1 MQGGGAVENPND
13 ATRRQILEYFYER
26 NAKATSR
33 HGKKGSAV
41 RISDVK
47 RELKALHGLS
57 QQQVMAN
64 LTYLM
69 GRRWVQLVNQEKSVS
84 TARGTTIPSVVTSYE
99 ISALGIELIEGGSIF
114 QPKDRFPGVN
124 IQASGSSVVTFGD
137 GNLVNVRFEEAADSL
152 TRLREAFLASDRID
166 DREKLNVAVD
176 IDTITSQLAKADPDR
191 SVVASLWA
199 PLARAADVAGLTAL
213 AIQAATLLAPLIR

>member
-1 MQGGGAVENPND
+1 MQAENPND
-13 ATRRQILEYFYER
+13 VIRRQILEYFYER

-57 QQQVMAN
+57 QQDVMAN
-64 LTYLM
+64 LTYLI
-69 GRRWVQLVNQEKSVS
+69 GREWVQLVSQEKSVS

-124 IQASGSSVVTFGD
+124 IQASGSNVITLGD
-137 GNLVNVRFEEAADSL
+137 GNMVNVRFEKAADSL
-152 TRLREAFLASDRID
+152 ATLRDAFLASHALD
-166 DREKLNVAVD
+166 DQEKINVAVD
-176 IDTITSQLAKADPDR
+176 IDTISTQLAKADPDR
-191 SVVASLWA
+191 SVIGALWPPVA
-199 PLARAADVAGLTAL
+199 RTADVAGLAAL
-213 AIQAATLLAPLIR
+213 AIQVGTLLAPLVR